1 MRTTENSSAL
11 LKRFIELKWEGFD
24 GDIPFSTEC
33 FKSFILCVMS
43 GMVLCIFFQLLQ
55 EEDSLIVV

>member
-24 GDIPFSTEC
+24 GGIPFSTEC

-43 GMVLCIFFQLLQ
+43 GMVLCIFSQLLQ